1 MGDPRRLRKK
11 YKRPS
16 NPFEKDRQ
24 MEELQF
30 LGKYGLR
37 NKKEFWKS
45 RSHLSKWRDIA
56 RRSRTLPKE
65 QAAEVQHNL
74 VVKINRM
81 GIIGTEA
88 QLEDVLRLTVE
99 DVLKRRLQTVVYE
112 KGFAKTIY
120 LARQLITHGHIMVGE
135 KKINAPSYFVKKEDE
150 ANIKFDPRSPY
161 ASRIEQIKAE
171 KKEHEQKLERD
182 VEKREKRERGDRGD
196 RRGRGRGRGDQEEE
210 QKAPEG

>member
-30 LGKYGLR
+30 VGKYGLR

-45 RSHLSKWRDIA
+45 RSHLSQWRDIA
-56 RRSRTLPKE
+56 RKSRTLPKE
-65 QAAEVQHNL
+65 KAAEVQRQL

-99 DVLKRRLQTVVYE
+99 DVLKRRLQTVVYD

-120 LARQLITHGHIMVGE
+120 HARQLITHGHIMIGE
-135 KKINAPSYFVKKEDE
+135 KKINAPSYFVKREDE
-150 ANIKFDPRSPY
+150 DKIMFDPRSAY
-161 ASRIEQIKAE
+161 ASRIEEIKAE
-171 KKEHEQKLERD
+171 KKQREQKMEREAERK
-182 VEKREKRERGDRGD
+182 EKRERGD
-196 RRGRGRGRGDQEEE
+196 RRGRGRGRGEQEEE
-210 QKAPEG
+210 EKAPEAE